1 MSEKTANIN
10 GNLGDYVNNKRQSK
24 NDNFL
29 SMFMGPP
36 IQDVC
41 VFLESLKENRY
52 ERKKPIPKL

>member
-1 MSEKTANIN
+1 MTDKPSNIN

-24 NDNFL
+24 NDGFL

-36 IQDVC
+36 IPDVN

-52 ERKKPIPKL
+52 ERKGKK